1 MSVAGTVHDLWEPRW
16 LGDGTR
22 QLYAA
27 LHWPQGEPARA
38 GVLLVPPLL
47 HELQRSRRL
56 CTQVAARLAAIGL
69 PCMRFDFHGSGD
81 SSGSGA
87 DSDFASMRADVELA
101 ARALR
106 RDAGVDAIVA
116 LALRGGALP
125 LASWLA
131 AGGHADAVVL
141 WDPIVDGAAW
151 LDELVHDDAA
161 ELRSANRYPLRRG
174 IPVERDESQLMGF
187 DVSMRF
193 RRDLAAAQVA
203 ADVWPARPALWGVLR
218 ADVSLPA
225 LPMQRVFRLPA
236 DAPAFGG
243 STRMDDALFVS
254 PGLRPV
260 VDALGQALQESFAA
274 VPPIPESLAS

>member
-1 MSVAGTVHDLWEPRW
+1 MSAVSATHDLWEPRW
-16 LGDGTR
+16 LEDGSR

-27 LHWPQGEPARA
+27 LHRPQGEPART
-38 GVLLVPPLL
+38 GVLIVPPLL

-56 CTQVAARLAAIGL
+56 CTQIAARLAAFGL
-69 PCMRFDFHGSGD
+69 PCLRFDFHGSGD
-81 SSGSGA
+81 SGGSGA
-87 DSDFASMRADVELA
+87 EMDFASMRADLELA

-141 WDPIVDGAAW
+141 WEPIVDGAAW
-151 LDELVHDDAA
+151 LDQLVHDDAA
-161 ELRSANRYPLRRG
+161 ELHSADRYPLRRG
-174 IPVERDESQLMGF
+174 LPVERDESQLMGF

-193 RRDLAAAQVA
+193 RRDMAAAQVA
-203 ADVWPARPALWGVLR
+203 ADAWPARPALWGVLR
-218 ADVSLPA
+218 ADVALQT

-236 DAPAFGG
+236 DAPEFGG

-260 VDALGQALQESFAA
+260 VDALGQALRESI
-274 VPPIPESLAS
+274 VPKPGMPALLAS